1 MAEVIAAKIRGALGG
16 LVGGKQYRYDRRVT
30 VQVSISIAANQAVNS
45 AIIPTFTID
54 PKAGSTSSYTI
65 PKGYRFVL
73 VDAYIRSSSDAPVDG
88 LLRLK
93 KNFYRE
99 EAVLGPISTMLVSN
113 PTRPAV
119 SPKAWEE
126 GDTLTMEF
134 NNYSSPSSA
143 STDTVFLVF
152 DVYTAQ

>member
-1 MAEVIAAKIRGALGG
+1 MAEIISQRIRQALGG
-16 LVGGKQYRYDRRVT
+16 LAGGKQYKYDRRIT

-54 PKAGSTSSYTI
+54 PKAGSTNSYTI

-73 VDAYIRSSSDAPVDG
+73 VDAYVRSSSDAAVDG

-93 KNFYRE
+93 KNFYTE
-99 EAVLGPISTMLVSN
+99 HAVIGPISTMLVSN

-119 SPKAWEE
+119 APKAWDE

-134 NNYSSPSSA
+134 NNYSSPS
-143 STDTVFLVF
+143 
-152 DVYTAQ
+152 

>member
-1 MAEVIAAKIRGALGG
+1 MAEVISQKIREALGG
-16 LVGGKQYRYDRRVT
+16 LVGGKQYRYDRRIT
-30 VQVSISIAANQAVNS
+30 VQVSVSIAANQPVNS
-45 AIIPTFTID
+45 ALVPSFVID
-54 PKAGSTSSYTI
+54 PKAGSVSSYTI

-93 KNFYRE
+93 RNFYE
-99 EAVLGPISTMLVSN
+99 ESVIIGPISTMLVSN

-134 NNYSSPSSA
+134 NNYSSPTA
-143 STDTVFLVF
+143 ATTDTIFLVF